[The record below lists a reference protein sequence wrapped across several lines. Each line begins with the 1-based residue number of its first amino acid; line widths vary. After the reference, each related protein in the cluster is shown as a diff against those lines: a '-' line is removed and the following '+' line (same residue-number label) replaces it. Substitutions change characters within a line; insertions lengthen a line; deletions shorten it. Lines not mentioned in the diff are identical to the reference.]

1 VPDFLLVGL
10 EKVNA
15 NNRAFISRLGYK
27 GEAWACRWQS
37 TTMGF
42 LFILTATTMACT
54 GLFLLCASVQ
64 VCIKLVQNHWVAED
78 NEDSDTENDIR
89 IGRMRGLYS
98 ELERDK
104 VRLQRAKVE

>member
-1 VPDFLLVGL
+1 
-10 EKVNA
+10 
-15 NNRAFISRLGYK
+15 
-27 GEAWACRWQS
+27 
-37 TTMGF
+37 
-42 LFILTATTMACT
+42 MACT

-78 NEDSDTENDIR
+78 NEDSDGDGDIR

-104 VRLQRAKVE
+104 VRLQRAKVD